1 MNLEGIR
8 NLKIAEKLGYSTY
21 IGVLEKLLALGLV
34 TLDMPRE
41 IIDLK
46 VLETAFLLKCK
57 EKL

>member
-1 MNLEGIR
+1 MELERIR
-8 NLKIAEKLGYSTY
+8 NLKIAETIGYSTY

>member
-1 MNLEGIR
+1 MELEGIR
-8 NLKIAEKLGYSTY
+8 NLKIAETIGYSTY